1 MIEPLHI
8 HHLDAVML
16 LVEGVIKRMK
26 ELGIE
31 QWDEVYPARDI
42 IEKDLTKQQ
51 AYGYWDNEK
60 LSAYTVLNE
69 EYDQEYST
77 INWMVNGKALI
88 IHRLMIDAASQGK
101 GIGKKLVDFAEVYA
115 SIHGYHSIRLDAFSK
130 NPAALHLYERK
141 NYIKR
146 GEVMFRKGIFY
157 CYEKSI

>member
-51 AYGYWDNEK
+51 AD
-60 LSAYTVLNE
+60 
-69 EYDQEYST
+69 
-77 INWMVNGKALI
+77 
-88 IHRLMIDAASQGK
+88 
-101 GIGKKLVDFAEVYA
+101 
-115 SIHGYHSIRLDAFSK
+115 
-130 NPAALHLYERK
+130 RK
-141 NYIKR
+141 S
-146 GEVMFRKGIFY
+146 VV
-157 CYEKSI
+157 